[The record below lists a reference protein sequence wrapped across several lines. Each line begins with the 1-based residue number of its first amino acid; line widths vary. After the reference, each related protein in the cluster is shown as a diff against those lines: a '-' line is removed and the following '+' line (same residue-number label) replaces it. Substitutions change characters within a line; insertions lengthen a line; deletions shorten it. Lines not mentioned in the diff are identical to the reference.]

1 MMPPLSTALGIS
13 SVCIVRSMKDNDG
26 SAADFDPFAIE
37 SKVVSP
43 TLAPVISKADAK
55 TLPFYL
61 VIYADKSVA
70 APPQLVMEFSRN
82 GVVLGS
88 GSPAL
93 GPPDKNGRIQYI
105 AMAPVAQLEPG
116 EFKIR
121 FVVTQGSET
130 AEETASFTLQ

>member
-1 MMPPLSTALGIS
+1 MPPLSTALGIS

-43 TLAPVISKADAK
+43 TLAPVISKAGAK

-61 VIYADKSVA
+61 VIYPDKSVA

-105 AMAPVAQLEPG
+105 AVAPVAQLEPG

-121 FVVTQGSET
+121 FIVRQGSET